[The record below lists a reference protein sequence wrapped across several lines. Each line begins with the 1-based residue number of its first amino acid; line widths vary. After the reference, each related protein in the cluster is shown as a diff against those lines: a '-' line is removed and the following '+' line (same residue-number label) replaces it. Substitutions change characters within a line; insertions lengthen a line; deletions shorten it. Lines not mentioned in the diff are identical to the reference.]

1 MGIADSTTGFLVH
14 MVANRSIIKQIEPLI
29 DSSKTTIMGIFPE
42 DVNGFLVTGILSD
55 KKSTVFIARVSF
67 ELYIISARTWNG
79 KEPIEKMFLNGLP
92 DRSISIATETNQY
105 LVIYGFSPTLNLIWS
120 VELKPGNA

>member
-1 MGIADSTTGFLVH
+1 
-14 MVANRSIIKQIEPLI
+14 
-29 DSSKTTIMGIFPE
+29 MGIFPE
-42 DVNGFLVTGILSD
+42 DINGFFVTGILSD
-55 KKSTVFIARVSF
+55 KQSTVFIARVSF

-105 LVIYGFSPTLNLIWS
+105 HVIYGFSPTLNLIWS
-120 VELKPGNA
+120 VGLNREMHNALQGVFLSTSGKISIAGIINLVTIGRLRSS